1 MFISRDI
8 HLFMRAFL
16 IYMRPIVE
24 YNSTIWSPSTA
35 RDIDA
40 VESVQVTS
48 FHQKTSYSK
57 ELVLSR
63 TSKMF
68 NIIFSLELRRHH
80 TDLFWCYKIVF
91 GLVYVNLDDLFVFS
105 PCQ

>member
-40 VESVQVTS
+40 V
-48 FHQKTSYSK
+48 
-57 ELVLSR
+57 
-63 TSKMF
+63 
-68 NIIFSLELRRHH
+68 
-80 TDLFWCYKIVF
+80 
-91 GLVYVNLDDLFVFS
+91 
-105 PCQ
+105 